1 MAKSK
6 KRKRRRKRGGRRGPQ
21 QPAPRKR
28 LTPEEREIEQALAAA
43 ERRAREALSPDTPPK
58 RVAELLVEEFD
69 DLPSPVGLALTLQGH
84 GSDERARAVAS
95 EAQRLARGSVTVL
108 TFAAE
113 VARAVDGDA
122 KGAAALLDDA
132 LDAYVDPSGVVAL
145 AQHLAE
151 AGRLLDSLTLAEE
164 HLCEEPGDED
174 AETVRA
180 RALEELHERSL
191 SGGGLAKAEE
201 AALERFCDRGLLYRL
216 REGLGEFVEGRP
228 ELQEAIAAAVRS
240 WLDELEEDEDVSL
253 EGLMDVETESDRLA
267 ERRDGIARLAIEH
280 AWLLDDGDEEVEPEP
295 ETEESDAPLAL
306 LAGDSGTE
314 RALAQAARDW
324 LGTCSYGLWQL
335 AHPEPAPGVWLTDLV
350 SGARR
355 YAAIPPEQ
363 LEGAGRW
370 SVLLGSLVALDGT
383 WRTTGAVLPMRPS
396 EGDRAAELAREATTE
411 IARALTGKRPRK
423 RTDGRKQPPPHGVL
437 TELDDPAPSLVADLM
452 GKVVGSMLPAIAG
465 ELWEQRS
472 AGPTLTNMDGHR
484 LRLITALVDVK
495 DGATARERLA
505 AHEDFRTEEDGELSW
520 WGRELTEMERQ
531 TGLAQLRSQLGPES
545 DEEIEE
551 PEETPRWLR
560 GRLAPRE
567 GGFEVDV
574 NSEERLDALLGL
586 LRELGLEP
594 ELGRRSTIDPA
605 QDMPRLEAGGPIPF
619 GASQEAIDAWLA
631 HWPTERVP
639 ALGGLTPEA
648 AAKREQQRPALEALL
663 REFEHDAHVLTEQGR
678 PAPDLGHLRAELGME
693 RWWECR

>member
-28 LTPEEREIEQALAAA
+28 LTPEEREIEQALAEA

-69 DLPSPVGLALTLQGH
+69 DLPSPVGLALTLRER
-84 GSDERARAVAS
+84 GSDERARTVAS
-95 EAQRLARGSVTVL
+95 EAQRLARGSVTAL

-113 VARAVDGDA
+113 VARAVDRDRE
-122 KGAAALLDDA
+122 GAAALLDDA
-132 LDAYVDPSGVVAL
+132 LDAYVDPSGVAAL

-151 AGRLLDSLTLAEE
+151 AGQLLDSLALVEE
-164 HLCEEPGDED
+164 HLREEPDDED
-174 AETVRA
+174 AEAVRA
-180 RALEELHERSL
+180 RALEQLHQRAL
-191 SGGGLAKAEE
+191 SGEKLAKAEK

-216 REGLGEFVEGRP
+216 REELDDFVEGRP

-253 EGLMDVETESDRLA
+253 EGLMDVETESDGLA

-280 AWLLDDGDEEVEPEP
+280 AWLLDDGEEEVEPEP
-295 ETEESDAPLAL
+295 EPEPEESDAPLAL

-314 RALAQAARDW
+314 PALAQAARDW
-324 LGTCSYGLWQL
+324 LRTCSYGLWQV
-335 AHPEPAPGVWLTDLV
+335 ADPEPVPGVWLTDLV

-363 LEGAGRW
+363 LEGTSRW

-452 GKVVGSMLPAIAG
+452 GKVVGSMLPTIAG

-472 AGPTLTNMDGHR
+472 AGPTLTNTDGHR

-520 WGRELTEMERQ
+520 WGRELTEIERQ
-531 TGLAQLRSQLGPES
+531 TGLAQLRSQLGPDS
-545 DEEIEE
+545 NEEIEE
-551 PEETPRWLR
+551 PEEPPRWLR
-560 GRLAPRE
+560 GRLTPRE

-574 NSEERLDALLGL
+574 NSEERLDALLEL
-586 LRELGLEP
+586 LPQLGLEP
-594 ELGRRSTIDPA
+594 ELRRRSTIDPA
-605 QDMPRLEAGGPIPF
+605 QDLPRLEASGPIPF

-639 ALGGLTPEA
+639 ALGGLTPRA

-663 REFEHDAHVLTEQGR
+663 REFEHDAHVLIEQGR

-693 RWWECR
+693 RWWE